1 MNRLMM
7 VGALAAL
14 TMNSGDPA
22 QGQVSPLQIIP
33 LAQGSSADRQ
43 VDLKVRGPNEALQTL
58 IVFQPGADTGWHSH
72 PGPVVV
78 VVKTGTVTEQN
89 SDGCFVTHPAG
100 TVFFEQ
106 KGEVHRAFNNG
117 GTVSEVYATF
127 LMPSGSQPLI
137 PAADPGAVCRPG
149 GTR

>member
-1 MNRLMM
+1 MRTFVA

-14 TMNSGDPA
+14 MMSAGDQA
-22 QGQVSPLQIIP
+22 GGQVSPLQIIP
-33 LAQGSSADRQ
+33 LAQGSSTDRQ
-43 VDLKVRGPNEALQTL
+43 VDLKVRGPNDALQTL
-58 IVFQPGADTGWHSH
+58 LVFQPGADTGWHSH

-89 SDGCFVTHPAG
+89 ADGCFVVHPAG

-117 GTVSEVYATF
+117 GTVSEAYATF
-127 LMPSGSQPLI
+127 LMPSGAQPLV
-137 PAADPGAVCRPG
+137 PASDPGVACRG
-149 GTR
+149 R